1 MERTDQQQQISGTTL
16 YGTGFKSMI
25 KKKSLKQNV
34 HGFTLLELLLYVA
47 MVTIILSALIPFT
60 WDIIGLSVKSKV
72 QQEVSANARYVAER
86 INYEI
91 RNATAMNASDF
102 GVNLAT
108 DATKQLSLTSSSNG
122 VTLIKVSS
130 GGIATVTYGGN
141 THSLNSNDTKV
152 TNLTFTNFTS
162 SDNKTRHIQSALTID
177 STFTQTR
184 QEYRQT
190 VTLETSAEVRSI
202 P

>member
-16 YGTGFKSMI
+16 YGIGFKSMI

-60 WDIIGLSVKSKV
+60 WDIIGSSVKSKV
-72 QQEVSANARYVAER
+72 QQEVSANGRYVTER

-91 RNATAMNASDF
+91 RNAAGINSVSASSISLSETNAA
-102 GVNLAT
+102 VNPT
-108 DATKQLSLTSSSNG
+108 VID
-122 VTLIKVSS
+122 SS
-130 GGIATVTYGGN
+130 GGNVRIKQGAAAAVN
-141 THSLNSNDTKV
+141 LNSDDTTV
-152 TNLTFTNFTS
+152 SSLTFTNYTS
-162 SDNKTRHIQSALTID
+162 ADNKTKHIQTVITIG
-177 STFTQTR
+177 SNFNQKR
-184 QEYRQT
+184 QEYKQT
-190 VTLETSAEVRSI
+190 MTLETSAELRSI